1 MNITP
6 ISDSRCERALV
17 WVLPAAAWTTF
28 APIGLKYLA
37 FLATTALSIAVM
49 QQRKLWFPAWRQI
62 GPALLLAWVAL
73 NLTSALWS
81 PAALSRIGSHL
92 WIYALPLSTIVI
104 SAACPPWL
112 AQRALAHFCIASGCV
127 GGLWFAYER
136 GNLVESALWQ
146 TTLAASGNQRI
157 ASSVLLGLGAAIACW
172 MATRQPSLLRKS
184 LFLLA
189 ALLATAGLVSQ
200 DRRSGMLLLPLLLL
214 AWTAAAPR
222 PTMWRAAWAGTV
234 ALAAAGVW
242 FGSETVRGRLME
254 GYADL
259 STYSSSAPAVTS
271 WGMRVRMFEI
281 TSDMVGERPVF
292 GHGLGSWQLLWD
304 QRVAPGTRLADNSTP
319 HNEYLLVASQ
329 AGVLAAVLLLAWLLA
344 MIAFAVRAGALG
356 IPGLMAWL
364 TFALVGLANAVLRD
378 AKFALPLLLLAALAT
393 ALGQSSPRKPGARP
407 ALRDN

>member
-1 MNITP
+1 
-6 ISDSRCERALV
+6 
-17 WVLPAAAWTTF
+17 
-28 APIGLKYLA
+28 
-37 FLATTALSIAVM
+37 
-49 QQRKLWFPAWRQI
+49 
-62 GPALLLAWVAL
+62 
-73 NLTSALWS
+73 
-81 PAALSRIGSHL
+81 
-92 WIYALPLSTIVI
+92 
-104 SAACPPWL
+104 
-112 AQRALAHFCIASGCV
+112 
-127 GGLWFAYER
+127 
-136 GNLVESALWQ
+136 
-146 TTLAASGNQRI
+146 
-157 ASSVLLGLGAAIACW
+157 
-172 MATRQPSLLRKS
+172 
-184 LFLLA
+184 
-189 ALLATAGLVSQ
+189 
-200 DRRSGMLLLPLLLL
+200 
-214 AWTAAAPR
+214 
-222 PTMWRAAWAGTV
+222 
-234 ALAAAGVW
+234 
-242 FGSETVRGRLME
+242 ME